1 MAHQRQID
9 PAIGGQTDV
18 GEVDAR
24 LAALAD
30 RQHGRVGRRQLLALG
45 LGKHAIDHLVRRR
58 RLHPEY
64 RGVYA
69 VGYAR
74 PTRRGRWMAAV
85 LAGGEGTVLS
95 HRAAAALWGL
105 CPPRAGEVEVSVPR
119 VREPQQGIRFY
130 RNAPAPDEITT
141 VDGIPVT
148 TVPRTLFDL
157 AAVAEQR
164 GLERALNE
172 ADVLALRDPLCLDD
186 LLARYPRRPGS
197 AIARAALAARRAGAS
212 ATRSE
217 LEERFLKLID
227 EGGLPRPE
235 TNAPLSVGGQTF
247 EVDCLWR
254 AQRLVV
260 ELDGRAAHATPLA
273 FERDRARD
281 RSLQAAG
288 WRPVRITWR
297 QLHDHGRTL
306 ESDLRRM
313 LAA

>member
-1 MAHQRQID
+1 M
-9 PAIGGQTDV
+9 V
-18 GEVDAR
+18 WW
-24 LAALAD
+24 
-30 RQHGRVGRRQLLALG
+30 RRQLLALG
-45 LGKHAIDHLVRRR
+45 LGRGAIEARVSRGWLRPVG
-58 RLHPEY
+58 

-69 VGYAR
+69 VGHR
-74 PTRRGRWMAAV
+74 RRTRAAVWMAAV
-85 LAGGEGTVLS
+85 LAAGEGAVLS
-95 HRAAAALWGL
+95 HRSAAALWRL
-105 CPPRAGEVEVSVPR
+105 RPAPAALVAVTVPADRRPRAGIELHRSRLPADKVT
-119 VREPQQGIRFY
+119 VR
-130 RNAPAPDEITT
+130 
-141 VDGIPVT
+141 DGIPVT

-157 AAVAEQR
+157 AAQAEPR
-164 GLERALNE
+164 ELERPLNK
-172 ADVLALRDPLCLDD
+172 ADVLGLRDRLSLDD
-186 LLARYPRRPGS
+186 LLTRYPGRPGS
-197 AIARAALAARRAGAS
+197 ATARAALAARRAGAS